1 MIFVDFERDE
11 NGNPRYAVPH
21 DESEI
26 VRHAQPLDDQARA
39 QIREQ
44 RIARMKRDPVA
55 VAARE
60 RRIALERGNVV
71 DIAYRRR

>member
-1 MIFVDFERDE
+1 MRRGIYVTFEPTCVVPDE
-11 NGNPRYAVPH
+11 PVESAV
-21 DESEI
+21 
-26 VRHAQPLDDQARA
+26 VRHAQPLDDHARA
-39 QIREQ
+39 QILEQ
-44 RIARMKRDPVA
+44 RIARMEHPVA